1 MKVLRKMQVEIGK
14 SFLRDEMIR
23 KQCEENI
30 IELVDTGVSNLLEY
44 LKG

>member
-1 MKVLRKMQVEIGK
+1 M
-14 SFLRDEMIR
+14 RDEKIR